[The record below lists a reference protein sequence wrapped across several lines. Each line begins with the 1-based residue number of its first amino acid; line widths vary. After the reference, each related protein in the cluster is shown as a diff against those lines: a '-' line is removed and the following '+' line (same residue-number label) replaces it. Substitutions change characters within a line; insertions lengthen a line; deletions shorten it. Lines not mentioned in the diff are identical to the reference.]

1 VQDGLIQFLGSL
13 AAIVALVLIAR
24 WLRLGGTAR
33 IANEAEAR
41 ELADNAVCGFDPI
54 EIDLDAAGAG
64 ALLQDSE
71 GRIMLLAP
79 HGMHFSARLLTSAAT
94 TDVDGEILVVRTGER
109 WVSPARLRL
118 NQNAGYWSD
127 AIAAL
132 D

>member
-1 VQDGLIQFLGSL
+1 VQDGLIQFFGSL

-33 IANEAEAR
+33 IADEAEAR
-41 ELADNAVCGFDPI
+41 ELADSAVCGFAPSR
-54 EIDLDAAGAG
+54 IDLDSGGEG
-64 ALLQDSE
+64 ALLHDEE

-79 HGMHFSARLLTSAAT
+79 HGMHFSARLLTGTASA
-94 TDVDGEILVVRTGER
+94 DMEGEILVVRSGER
-109 WVSPARLRL
+109 WMPPARLRL
-118 NQNAGYWSD
+118 GEDAGYWSK